1 MTKLSIAGLLLV
13 GTIAVSCGGKD
24 EKKVV
29 ENTVPTV
36 QPTKIGELKIAY
48 YDQDSMKMNFTYY
61 KEQDAIVTKKQLA
74 LQKELERRGAKIQAD
89 YNNFMKRAQNNEL
102 SQVESEGIQANLQ
115 NQQLEFEKYQQEA
128 GARLEKETM
137 EKLETIGNKIDKFSE
152 KYCKLHNIDILM
164 IHAKGGQFNYI
175 NPKMNVTKEFTAF
188 LNQNQD
194 AIESEMGKK

>member
-1 MTKLSIAGLLLV
+1 MTKLSIVGILIAG
-13 GTIAVSCGGKD
+13 TMIVSCGSKE
-24 EKKVV
+24 EKKE
-29 ENTVPTV
+29 ENTVPSV

-48 YDQDSMKMNFTYY
+48 YDQDSLKLNFKYY

-74 LQKELERRGAKIQAD
+74 LQKELETRGARIQAD
-89 YNNFMKRAQNNEL
+89 YNSFMKRAQNNEL

-137 EKLETIGNKIDKFSE
+137 DKLETIGNKIDKFSE

-188 LNQNQD
+188 LNQNQEQ
-194 AIESEMGKK
+194 IEKEMGKK